1 MTAFHC
7 HGHIWRQ
14 KHVLISASCN
24 LRQQADE
31 TSRNVPARSI
41 SSRTGGSFGTSQ
53 GRSAR
58 VAHPGTPTASRQ
70 ARAKA
75 FATPPALRSLH
86 TCWVPRPRLLSTRSL
101 IAMPPE

>member
-53 GRSAR
+53 G
-58 VAHPGTPTASRQ
+58 
-70 ARAKA
+70 
-75 FATPPALRSLH
+75 
-86 TCWVPRPRLLSTRSL
+86 
-101 IAMPPE
+101 